1 MKNLRWLLPGIF
13 VCLLTGLLL
22 VVQAKE
28 SKLPFPTEGLSDTH
42 QDIVDINQFDFQEYQ
57 GGKVVRRLIA
67 SNVKYLNQEQKVQ
80 LAGLQLLS
88 TDTVRGVEKVRADN
102 GRFDIRPQ
110 TAELW
115 GNITYS
121 SRASGELYCNK
132 LTWDMKNKKL
142 SIPGSFS
149 IKRNTIVITGTNLS
163 TNEDLSEGQMHNI
176 EAIGQ

>member
-13 VCLLTGLLL
+13 VCLLTGLIL

-28 SKLPFPTEGLSDTH
+28 SNFPLPTEGLSDTH

-67 SNVKYLNQEQKVQ
+67 TNVKYYNQDQKVQ
-80 LAGLQLLS
+80 MTGLQLLS
-88 TDTVRGVEKVRADN
+88 TDTVRGVEKVRAEN
-102 GRFDIRPQ
+102 GRFDVRPQ

-121 SRASGELYCNK
+121 SGASGELYCSK
-132 LTWDMKNKKL
+132 LSWDMKNKKL
-142 SIPGSFS
+142 IIPGDFM
-149 IKRNTIVITGTNLS
+149 IKRNAMVIKGTNLS
-163 TNEDLSEGQMHNI
+163 TNEDLSVGQMQNI